1 MAFDF
6 PASPAEGALFQPAGG
21 PLYKFTNGAWTIPS
35 TPPVMSI
42 SDTAPANPIPG
53 QLWWESDTGNAF
65 LWFDDGTSRQWV
77 QFNVSSKPTP
87 GSPFKRTLITA
98 SSTTFQY
105 DPTTLYADAE
115 VVGGGAAGGATAG
128 TVTAGNGAAG
138 SGGGAGGYTKKLIQ
152 ITDAIRAATKTIV
165 VGAAGTSGGGGNSSY
180 ADTVNTLTGNGGAAG
195 VNGTQS
201 SQIVI
206 RAGGAGGAATGG
218 DLNMAGGQGGVGYSV
233 GAISGA
239 VASAAA
245 AFAGTGGASQFGGG
259 ATAGA
264 VVLTTSSSGSGGAVA
279 TAWGAGGSG
288 CWTVNNAN
296 GSGGA
301 GAQGVVVITEYR

>member
-218 DLNMAGGQGGVGYSV
+218 DLNMRTNWPPQ
-233 GAISGA
+233 
-239 VASAAA
+239 
-245 AFAGTGGASQFGGG
+245 T
-259 ATAGA
+259 
-264 VVLTTSSSGSGGAVA
+264 SSGSRISWRWALTMPGLVFVQGLMNMWPRSKPAHEPSFSPASRNGNFSSLRLTLSPHSSLA
-279 TAWGAGGSG
+279 TAMQAS
-288 CWTVNNAN
+288 C
-296 GSGGA
+296 
-301 GAQGVVVITEYR
+301 IFL